1 MSKIENLGDQR
12 KRGCLDGHFLV
23 AMPGMADERFTRT
36 VVFICAHSEDG
47 AMGFVLNRPQGMA
60 FDELISKLGIETRE
74 TALEGYQPQKSSR
87 YCKGDVPVLAGGP
100 VETGRGFVLHTDDY
114 ACQST
119 IPVNDDLCL
128 TATVDILRAIRQGNG
143 PQKGIMLLG
152 YAGWAAGQLESEI
165 AANVWL
171 SCPASDDLVFDRD
184 YSDKYDRVLAM
195 MGVSPAMLSMQS
207 GHA

>member
-1 MSKIENLGDQR
+1 MIRMENHDDQR

-23 AMPGMADERFTRT
+23 AMPGMADERFART

-47 AMGFVLNRPQGMA
+47 AMGFVLNRPQGMD
-60 FDELISKLGIETRE
+60 FDELISKLGIEARE
-74 TALEGYQPQKSSR
+74 AALEMHRPDVEPRVGTT
-87 YCKGDVPVLAGGP
+87 DVPVLAGGP
-100 VETGRGFVLHTDDY
+100 VETGRGFVLHSDDY
-114 ACQST
+114 VCQST
-119 IPVNDDLCL
+119 IPVSDDLCL
-128 TATVDILRAIRQGNG
+128 TATVDILRAIREGHG
-143 PQKGIMLLG
+143 PEKGIMLLG
-152 YAGWAAGQLESEI
+152 YAGWAPGQLESEM